1 MQSSTQPEE
10 PDVASPAR
18 LPASPRRALLFGL
31 CALATGWC
39 VTHWLNGRNEL
50 MLRGVIAVPTTVV
63 TAPLDGR
70 LIELNAAEYDVVHG
84 GGSLALIENDQLAS
98 QIETQRQR
106 VVQLQDE
113 LTVAEA
119 RTDID
124 LAWRQKDL
132 QAEIHSTQIES
143 TNLLKQKL
151 MRDVERLAWNDFQRG
166 GDSPIQLTSTEEL
179 FLTLQ
184 APQFRSE
191 EQQLRAALKEEAS
204 RNAAEVLD
212 AQITLCD
219 QRLAELRQLS
229 ARLPNKVKQAAG
241 LERAR
246 NTLQAAEQELTRLEM
261 QPQRVTLSAPSFGVV
276 GVFRQAVGTS
286 VVRGATIVELLDL
299 DRPFLIV
306 KVPSVQ
312 LHRFAPGVEVT
323 IQFPGDV
330 KRSGRVTS
338 IPPQTYTETTSPD
351 DAPIA
356 VRIDPTGKLWPR
368 VPVGSAVEVIVGQG
382 S

>member
-1 MQSSTQPEE
+1 MQTSTQPEE
-10 PDVASPAR
+10 SEVASRGR

-31 CALATGWC
+31 CALAAGWYG
-39 VTHWLNGRNEL
+39 THWLNGRNEL
-50 MLRGVIAVPTTVV
+50 VLRGVVAVPTTIVA
-63 TAPLDGR
+63 APLDGR
-70 LIELNAAEYDVVHG
+70 LIELNATEYDIVHG
-84 GGSLALIENDQLAS
+84 GGSLALFENDQLAS
-98 QIETQRQR
+98 QIETQQQR
-106 VVQLQDE
+106 VSQLQDE

-119 RTDID
+119 RADVD

-132 QAEIHSTQIES
+132 QTEIHGTQIES
-143 TNLLKQKL
+143 SNLLKQKL
-151 MRDVERLAWNDFQRG
+151 MRNVERLAWNDFKRS

-179 FLTLQ
+179 FLTLR
-184 APQFRSE
+184 APQLRSE

-212 AQITLCD
+212 VQIVLCD

-246 NTLQAAEQELTRLEM
+246 NKLQAAEQELTRLEM
-261 QPQRVTLSAPSFGVV
+261 QPQRVTLSAPSYGVV

-286 VVRGATIVELLDL
+286 VVRGETIVELLDL
-299 DRPFLIV
+299 DRPFLIA
-306 KVPSVQ
+306 KVPSVR
-312 LHRFAPGVEVT
+312 LHRFAPGFEVT
-323 IQFPGDV
+323 LRFPGSV
-330 KRSGRVTS
+330 ERSGRVTS
-338 IPPQTYTETTSPD
+338 IPPQTNTESTSPD
-351 DAPIA
+351 DAPIS

-368 VPVGSAVEVIVGQG
+368 VPVGSGVEVIIGQG